1 MLQKGQISFFPLRL
15 TEVLGYMAAK
25 WQGRDQTRWTF
36 FCIIISPASL
46 LGACDAQPGYRGGWR
61 RTVDKTQIMAILSNW
76 PTSKKTG
83 VSSKWHCLFWFWDLA
98 SYKCAGLPRTGK
110 GRRKKEKEWTLQHNL
125 QATAFLT
132 SKKKVS
138 QVWRNGSG
146 GGWGKEHHWWQVFSQ
161 EKGIT
166 PLELW
171 KMNHVF
177 SIKTSHRFSG
187 KLVIEDTIETT
198 VLFGSVAFSGGNC
211 VNHSGD

>member
-132 SKKKVS
+132 SKKKS
-138 QVWRNGSG
+138 PKSG
-146 GGWGKEHHWWQVFSQ
+146 GMEVEEGEGRSTT
-161 EKGIT
+161 GD
-166 PLELW
+166 
-171 KMNHVF
+171 
-177 SIKTSHRFSG
+177 RFSP
-187 KLVIEDTIETT
+187 KRRESHPWSCEKWIMSFLSRLHTDF
-198 VLFGSVAFSGGNC
+198 LGNL
-211 VNHSGD
+211 SLRIQ